1 MRWVASP
8 PPGLPPGPRPPPGHG
23 KQTHRQD
30 AVLRTVHFIGSIQ
43 SCQKAGRQASAWH
56 PARVERWHAAHCCA
70 LLSQSSA
77 QHVPKAGLSLQRR
90 PVLPAWMGS
99 LPCHCPSRRLGLPR
113 HRGLAWTLGA
123 AAPTRE
129 TEAATNQAP
138 HPQPLGLCR
147 PTLSQAQSRQHGVT
161 AASDRPWCSEP
172 AAGMGWAVEAGVS
185 LSGPSIS
192 RCFWLFCV

>member
-8 PPGLPPGPRPPPGHG
+8 PPGLPPGPHPPPGHG

-99 LPCHCPSRRLGLPR
+99 LPCHCPSHDALACPDTEVWPGLLVPRRPPGRLRLR
-113 HRGLAWTLGA
+113 L
-123 AAPTRE
+123 TRP
-129 TEAATNQAP
+129 QA
-138 HPQPLGLCR
+138 L
-147 PTLSQAQSRQHGVT
+147 
-161 AASDRPWCSEP
+161 
-172 AAGMGWAVEAGVS
+172 S
-185 LSGPSIS
+185 LSANEARPSPGS
-192 RCFWLFCV
+192 MV